1 MTTREEEIRS
11 LEMTRQFL
19 IALLNNKTTPRVP
32 KQIRAKASA
41 CLRHYPLTIT
51 DVITESKLE
60 TQ

>member
-19 IALLNNKTTPRVP
+19 IALLNKAVTPRVP
-32 KQIRAKASA
+32 KKIREKASA

-51 DVITESKLE
+51 DVTTESKLK
-60 TQ
+60 